1 MSKILNTLLL
11 LFILFFIFGI
21 FKYYSS
27 NKNINIKNH
36 NRSNIDEI
44 LKGKIKDLPIL
55 INDTNNVIEFND
67 SFELEINEGKKRSFW
82 DLLKKK

>member
-11 LFILFFIFGI
+11 LSVLFFIFGI